1 MKRRFFLRNMG
12 LGAACSLAAH
22 PLITSVTFAQAAGG
36 APLGK
41 HRFISVILRGGMDG
55 LDVLRPYGD
64 PLWAQLRPRI
74 SAAPLGA
81 DLNGFYALNPA
92 LEGLLP
98 LWQAGE
104 LGFVQ
109 ATSTPY
115 RDKRS
120 HFDGQDLLE
129 AGLGMEAGLGQE
141 GQSGWLNRLLGL
153 MPGAESETAY
163 AFGLDA
169 APILAGPA
177 PARHWAPNLRLALS
191 PQAERLLTQLYHED
205 PLFRDTASEA
215 LALAALSENGDGAMG
230 GGMGGGAGASY
241 PAVTALADFA
251 AGRLREQTRIAAF
264 SLGGWDTHRGQRG
277 ALSGALGRLQHLI
290 LRLKAQMGPEVW
302 GQTLLMAM
310 TEFGRT
316 ARENGTGG
324 TDHGTGGLMLL
335 AGGALRGGRV
345 YGAWPGLSEAD
356 LYDRRD
362 LLPTSDLRLWV
373 ARGLRGLYGV
383 ESAALS
389 QTVFPGLDF
398 SAGEDLLR

>member
-1 MKRRFFLRNMG
+1 MKRRFFLRNIG

-22 PLITSVTFAQAAGG
+22 PLLTSVTLAQAAGG

-64 PLWAQLRPRI
+64 PDWAALRPHL
-74 SAAPLGA
+74 SAGPLGP
-81 DLNGFYALNPA
+81 DLNGFYALHPG

-153 MPGAESETAY
+153 MPGVESETAY

-177 PARHWAPNLRLALS
+177 TARLWSPNLRLALS

-215 LALAALSENGDGAMG
+215 LALAALNENGAMG
-230 GGMGGGAGASY
+230 GGAASY

-251 AGRLREQTRIAAF
+251 AGRLREATRIAAF
-264 SLGGWDTHRGQRG
+264 SLGGWDTHRGQPG
-277 ALSGALGRLQHLI
+277 ALAGALGRLQHLI

-316 ARENGTGG
+316 ARENGTRG
-324 TDHGTGGLMLL
+324 TDHGTGGLMIL
-335 AGGALRGGRV
+335 AGGALRGGRI
-345 YGAWPGLSEAD
+345 YGDWPGLAEAD

-383 ESAALS
+383 KSAALG

-398 SAGEDLLR
+398 SPGDDLLR

>member
-22 PLITSVTFAQAAGG
+22 PLLTSVTFAQAAGG
-36 APLGK
+36 TPLGN

-64 PLWAQLRPRI
+64 PDWAALRPNL
-74 SAAPLGA
+74 SAGPLGP

-129 AGLGMEAGLGQE
+129 AGLGVTAGLGQE

-153 MPGAESETAY
+153 MPGVESETAY

-169 APILAGPA
+169 APVLAGPA
-177 PARHWAPNLRLALS
+177 PAHLWSPDLRLALS

-215 LALAALSENGDGAMG
+215 LALAALSESTGRA
-230 GGMGGGAGASY
+230 MGGGAGAPY
-241 PAVTALADFA
+241 PVVTALADFA
-251 AGRLREQTRIAAF
+251 AGRLRGETRIAAF
-264 SLGGWDTHRGQRG
+264 SLGGWDTHRGQG
-277 ALSGALGRLQHLI
+277 AALAASLGRLQHLI

-316 ARENGTGG
+316 ARENGTRG
-324 TDHGTGGLMLL
+324 TDHGTGGLMIL
-335 AGGALRGGRV
+335 AGGALRGGRI
-345 YGAWPGLSEAD
+345 YGDWPGLSEAD

-362 LLPTSDLRLWV
+362 LLPTSDLRLWL

-383 ESAALS
+383 DSAALG

-398 SAGEDLLR
+398 STGEGLLR